1 MREILLKEHPNWR
14 IPERRVKKFIKRHVN
29 RHQDPA
35 GADDDTVTSAK
46 VGSPVGRAL
55 RRLIKPFSSSRNV
68 KGAPPMIIEGGDIPK
83 TSPHPALKAPKEE
96 APKEEA
102 PKPMDKT
109 AEPVPSTTVAET
121 VEADFQDRAVI
132 AYEDD
137 NIGKKDKC
145 ECNAC
150 VIS

>member
-29 RHQDPA
+29 RHQDPS

-46 VGSPVGRAL
+46 MGSPLVRAL
-55 RRLIKPFSSSRNV
+55 RRISKPFSSSRNV
-68 KGAPPMIIEGGDIPK
+68 MTVPPMTIGGDDIPEAL
-83 TSPHPALKAPKEE
+83 PLPAPET
-96 APKEEA
+96 PQEEA
-102 PKPMDKT
+102 PKPVEKT
-109 AEPVPSTTVAET
+109 PEPVPAPTAAET
-121 VEADFQDRAVI
+121 AAVEVEVQDRAAI

-137 NIGKKDKC
+137 NTGKKDKC